1 MSFSFGRSLFVL
13 AALGAGSWVGLGKP
27 STAEVETEGRAI
39 ARSLQES
46 THLKLPSWLT
56 SQTRSDSPDLH
67 GDLHADSRGD
77 ARGDLHGETRAAP
90 RPGDPQTPAV
100 DPNQLPDPT
109 PWPRL
114 NPDESLRRAWLLAE
128 GPAHPAGD
136 NRRIVTFTFDD
147 GPFPETTPDI
157 LAILARHHVRGAFF
171 WIGRYLDGNDDR
183 AITTRA
189 VARQVAVA
197 GHLIGN
203 HTHDHEQLTMLSH
216 VQAMAQIDDGASSI
230 ERVIGR
236 RPLLFRPPYGALD
249 AYASDLLK
257 SRGNE
262 LILWSIEAQDMRRGD
277 SAAMADSLRAQIE
290 YAGGGIVLLHDIR
303 LTTIPVLQ
311 QLLDWLGAHR
321 YDRRHPE
328 RVGYEVVDLVQYM
341 QETAHSPQPYADRPE
356 LEHARGVAWHREH
369 RGGAPRIGQ
378 TSDGKELAF

>member
-1 MSFSFGRSLFVL
+1 MLRSLGRSFFALFAL
-13 AALGAGSWVGLGKP
+13 AAGSWVGLGQP
-27 STAEVETEGRAI
+27 TAAEARDL
-39 ARSLQES
+39 ARSL
-46 THLKLPSWLT
+46 HLVPPSWLT
-56 SQTRSDSPDLH
+56 SSEPVDV
-67 GDLHADSRGD
+67 RG
-77 ARGDLHGETRAAP
+77 AP
-90 RPGDPQTPAV
+90 PPLDPTTPAV

-114 NPDESLRRAWLLAE
+114 NPEESARRAWLLAE
-128 GPAHPAGD
+128 GPAHAPDD

-157 LAILARHHVRGAFF
+157 LKILARHHVRGAFF

-183 AITTRA
+183 AVTTRA

-203 HTHDHEQLTMLSH
+203 HTHDHLPMTMLTH
-216 VQAMAQIDDGASSI
+216 AQAIAQIDDGATSI

-249 AYASDLLK
+249 AYGAELLK
-257 SRGNE
+257 GRGNE
-262 LILWSIEAQDMRRGD
+262 LVLWSLEAGDMKRGD

-321 YDRRHPE
+321 YDPRHPD
-328 RVGYEVVDLVQYM
+328 RVGYDVVDLVQYM
-341 QETAHSPQPYADRPE
+341 QETARSPQPFADRPE

-369 RGGAPRIGQ
+369 PRGAAPRIGQ
-378 TSDGKELAF
+378 TVDGKELAL